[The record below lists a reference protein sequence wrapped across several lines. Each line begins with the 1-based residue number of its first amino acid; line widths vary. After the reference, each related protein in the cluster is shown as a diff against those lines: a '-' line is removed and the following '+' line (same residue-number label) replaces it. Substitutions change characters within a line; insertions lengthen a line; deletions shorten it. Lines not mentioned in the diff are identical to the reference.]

1 MQIGDK
7 VRFLND
13 VGGGV
18 VKAFK
23 PGGIVLVEDED
34 GFDIPCLQDDL
45 VVITTNA
52 YNFEVPQHKEAP
64 REERV
69 DGREYLASKGVA
81 QSVKDDDDLDEN
93 LEARIVR
100 LEMLV
105 HKLEDRI
112 ARLEGDKAAREKDKL
127 QSRQV
132 RQQQKNEILEVDL
145 HAHEILET
153 TKGMDARAIK
163 DYQLSV
169 FTRTMDEHIREKGRK
184 IVFIH
189 GKGEGVLRKAIID
202 TLKDKYK
209 SCEYQDASFQ
219 QYGFGAMMV
228 IVH

>member
-18 VKAFK
+18 IKAFK
-23 PGGIVLVEDED
+23 PGGIALVEDED
-34 GFDIPCLQDDL
+34 GFEIPCLQDDL

-52 YNFEVPQHKEAP
+52 YNFEVPQQKETP
-64 REERV
+64 QPERI
-69 DGREYLASKGVA
+69 DGREYLASKGVP
-81 QSVKDDDDLDEN
+81 QSKGRTEELDEN
-93 LEARIVR
+93 LEARVVR

-112 ARLEGDKAAREKDKL
+112 ARLEGDKAAREKDKI
-127 QSRQV
+127 QAKQA
-132 RQQQKNEILEVDL
+132 RQQQKNEIVEVDL

-153 TKGMDARAIK
+153 TKGMDAKAIK

-169 FTRTMDEHIREKGRK
+169 FTKTMNEHIREKGRK

-189 GKGEGVLRKAIID
+189 GKGEGALRKAIID

-209 SCEYQDASFQ
+209 QCEYQDASFQ
-219 QYGFGAMMV
+219 QYGFGATMV
-228 IVH
+228 VIH

>member
-1 MQIGDK
+1 M
-7 VRFLND
+7 RFLND
-13 VGGGV
+13 VGGGI

-23 PGGIVLVEDED
+23 PGGVALVEDED
-34 GFDIPCLQDDL
+34 GFEIPCLQEDL

-52 YNFEVPQHKEAP
+52 YNFEVPQQKAEP
-64 REERV
+64 KVERV
-69 DGREYLASKGVA
+69 DGREYLASKGVPSA
-81 QSVKDDDDLDEN
+81 SKQMDEVDEN
-93 LEARIVR
+93 LEARVVR

-112 ARLEGDKAAREKDKL
+112 ARLEGDKAAREKDKV
-127 QSRQV
+127 QAKMA
-132 RQQQKNEILEVDL
+132 RQQQKNEIVEVDL

-153 TKGMDARAIK
+153 TKGMDAKAIK

-209 SCEYQDASFQ
+209 QCEYQDASFQ
-219 QYGFGAMMV
+219 QYGFGATMV
-228 IVH
+228 IVK

>member
-1 MQIGDK
+1 MQKGDK

-34 GFDIPCLQDDL
+34 GFEIPCLQDDL

-52 YNFEVPQHKEAP
+52 YNFEIPQHKEAP
-64 REERV
+64 QPERV
-69 DGREYLASKGVA
+69 DGREYLASKGAA
-81 QSVKDDDDLDEN
+81 QGGKDDAELDEN

-127 QSRQV
+127 QARQV

-145 HAHEILET
+145 HAHEVLET

-189 GKGEGVLRKAIID
+189 GKGEGALRKALID

-219 QYGFGAMMV
+219 QYGFGATMV
-228 IVH
+228 IIH

>member
-52 YNFEVPQHKEAP
+52 YNFEVPQHKEAS

-132 RQQQKNEILEVDL
+132 RQQQKNVILEVDL

-169 FTRTMDEHIREKGRK
+169 FTRTMNEHIREKGRK

-219 QYGFGAMMV
+219 QYGFGATMV